1 MILVLLILLSLVLW
15 FSMWSI
21 LEHVAYTLENNVYS
35 AAFGWI
41 VIYIYV
47 KSIWPNVSFKAGVS
61 LLNFCL
67 DVLSIDVSGELKT
80 PTGDFPDGTVVK
92 NLPASV
98 WDMGLI
104 PGPGRSHTLWG
115 NWVHAP
121 KLLSLRSRACVP
133 QLLRLHSRACKPQLL
148 SLHATATEAH
158 APRAWAL
165 QQEKTPQ
172 WEACTPQWRVASAHR
187 K

>member
-1 MILVLLILLSLVLW
+1 M
-15 FSMWSI
+15 
-21 LEHVAYTLENNVYS
+21 YS

-92 NLPASV
+92 NLPASAG
-98 WDMGLI
+98 DMGSS
-104 PGPGRSHTLWG
+104 PGPEDPTCRGAT
-115 NWVHAP
+115 
-121 KLLSLRSRACVP
+121 
-133 QLLRLHSRACKPQLL
+133 KPVR
-148 SLHATATEAH
+148 HNY
-158 APRAWAL
+158 
-165 QQEKTPQ
+165 
-172 WEACTPQWRVASAHR
+172 
-187 K
+187 